1 MTIKQ
6 IETAIADGEIEESKT
21 EKLEL
26 VVAATKVLAK
36 TIQTELNGVK
46 FHNHETREFLQS
58 KQFKD
63 AVLDAILYTLEYKE
77 TSNPLKRSEL
87 KLFKNK
93 KATNIHYMETCEKLS
108 AGIIHAIGVSDE
120 DDDTINLMLQEIM
133 SHYIEMMETKT
144 FEDKK

>member
-26 VVAATKVLAK
+26 VIAATKVLSR
-36 TIQTELNGVK
+36 TIQEDLDCK
-46 FHNHETREFLQS
+46 KMHNQETCEFLHS
-58 KQFKD
+58 KHFKD
-63 AVLDAILYTLEYKE
+63 AVLDAILYTLELKE
-77 TSNPLKRSEL
+77 TSHPLKRSEL

-93 KATNIHYMETCEKLS
+93 KATNAHYIEVCEKLS

-120 DDDTINLMLQEIM
+120 DDDTINLMLQEII
-133 SHYIEMMETKT
+133 SHYIETLENKIQG
-144 FEDKK
+144 K